1 VKSFGEISFA
11 APRRLRF
18 AMREDMTAEE
28 LSKSATNDIWISPYR
43 LKSRGFLNSLSNR
56 REFFGTLIRVGEGYG
71 CIHPWPELG
80 DPPMEK
86 CLDDLRGR
94 RFWPIVRRA
103 LRCAEFD
110 NAARSQ
116 QESLFEEMEIPRSH
130 ATLSQIDTKEL
141 AAAVESGFDAVK
153 MKAGR
158 DLTAETAFLET
169 MHAAYPQLRWRLDF
183 NESLDPAT
191 ADAFLT
197 NLSTQARTVIDFIED
212 ICPFSESVWESL
224 WKKHRIRLAVDRE
237 SAPHHKAA
245 QVMVIKPAVDEPF
258 PLAEAAVMNNQS
270 VVMTS
275 YMDHPLGQAFAAW
288 EAARMGLIFPG
299 LVGTCGLQTHH
310 LFEKDAFTE
319 SLGDWKPAFTI
330 PEGTG
335 LGFDDALA
343 ALNWHKL

>member
-1 VKSFGEISFA
+1 MDFLE
-11 APRRLRF
+11 
-18 AMREDMTAEE
+18 
-28 LSKSATNDIWISPYR
+28 SKDVWISPYR
-43 LKSRGFLNSLSNR
+43 LRSRGFLNSLSDR
-56 REFFGTLIRVGEGYG
+56 REFAGALIRVGEGYG
-71 CIHPWPELG
+71 CLHPWPELG
-80 DPPMEK
+80 DPPLEK

-103 LRCAEFD
+103 MRCAEFD
-110 NAARSQ
+110 NAARIAE
-116 QESLFEEMEIPRSH
+116 ESLFEELEVPRSH
-130 ATLSQIDTKEL
+130 ATLAKADASEL
-141 AAAVESGFDAVK
+141 AAAVEAGFDAVK

-158 DLTAETAFLET
+158 DPVAEAAFLET
-169 MHAAYPQLRWRLDF
+169 MLAAHPQLRWRLDF
-183 NESLDPAT
+183 NESLNPAA
-191 ADAFLT
+191 ADEFLT
-197 NLSTQARTVIDFIED
+197 NLSPHARMAIDFIED
-212 ICPFSESVWESL
+212 ICPFSETVWESL

-237 SAPHHKAA
+237 SGPHRKAA
-245 QVMVIKPAVDEPF
+245 QVIVIKPAVDEPF
-258 PLAEAAVMNNQS
+258 PLAEAAAMNSQA

-319 SLGDWKPAFTI
+319 ALGDWKPDITI

-343 ALNWHKL
+343 ALDWLKL

>member
-1 VKSFGEISFA
+1 MDSLEKS
-11 APRRLRF
+11 
-18 AMREDMTAEE
+18 
-28 LSKSATNDIWISPYR
+28 DIWISPYR

-56 REFFGTLIRVGEGYG
+56 REFFGALIRVGEGYG

-80 DPPMEK
+80 DPPLEK
-86 CLDDLRGR
+86 CLEDLRAR

-110 NAARSQ
+110 DAARSRE
-116 QESLFEEMEIPRSH
+116 ESLFEEMEVPRSH
-130 ATLSQIDTKEL
+130 ATLSQADAREM
-141 AAAVESGFDAVK
+141 AAAAESGFGTVK

-158 DLTAETAFLET
+158 DLTAEAAFLET
-169 MHAAYPQLRWRLDF
+169 MLAAHPQIRWRLDF
-183 NESLDPAT
+183 NESLGT
-191 ADAFLT
+191 AAADEFLT
-197 NLSTQARTVIDFIED
+197 RLSLQARMAIDFIED
-212 ICPFSESVWESL
+212 ICPFSETVWEAL
-224 WKKHRIRLAVDRE
+224 WKKHRVRLAVDRE
-237 SAPHHKAA
+237 SAPHRKAA

-258 PLAEAAVMNNQS
+258 PLAEAAGMNGQA
-270 VVMTS
+270 VVLTS

-299 LVGTCGLQTHH
+299 ITGTCGLQTHH

-319 SLGDWKPAFTI
+319 TLGAWKPDFTI

-343 ALNWHKL
+343 ELDWQKL

>member
-1 VKSFGEISFA
+1 MDFLEK
-11 APRRLRF
+11 
-18 AMREDMTAEE
+18 
-28 LSKSATNDIWISPYR
+28 NDIWISLYR

-56 REFFGTLIRVGEGYG
+56 REFFGTLIRIGEGYG

-80 DPPMEK
+80 DPPLEK

-110 NAARSQ
+110 NAARSRE
-116 QESLFEEMEIPRSH
+116 ESLFEEMEVPRSH
-130 ATLSQIDTKEL
+130 ATLSQADPKEL
-141 AAAVESGFDAVK
+141 AAAVEAGFDAVK

-158 DLTAETAFLET
+158 NLTAETAFLET
-169 MHAAYPQLRWRLDF
+169 MLSAHPQLLWRLDF

-191 ADAFLT
+191 ADDFLT
-197 NLSTQARTVIDFIED
+197 NLSPHARQAIDFIED
-212 ICPFSESVWESL
+212 ICPFSETVWESL

-237 SAPHHKAA
+237 SASHCKAA

-258 PLAEAAVMNNQS
+258 PLYEAAAMNGQA
-270 VVMTS
+270 VIMTS

-288 EAARMGLIFPG
+288 EAARMELTFPG
-299 LVGTCGLQTHH
+299 LIGTCGLQTHH

-319 SLGDWKPAFTI
+319 SLGVWKPEFTI

-343 ALNWHKL
+343 ALAWQKL

>member
-1 VKSFGEISFA
+1 MDFLE
-11 APRRLRF
+11 R
-18 AMREDMTAEE
+18 T
-28 LSKSATNDIWISPYR
+28 DIWISPYR
-43 LKSRGFLNSLSNR
+43 LRSRGFLNSLSDR

-80 DPPMEK
+80 DPPLEK

-94 RFWPIVRRA
+94 RVWPIVRRA

-110 NAARSQ
+110 NAARSRE
-116 QESLFEEMEIPRSH
+116 ESLFEEMEIPRSH
-130 ATLSQIDTKEL
+130 ATLVKADAKEL
-141 AAAVESGFDAVK
+141 AAAVEAGFAAVK

-158 DLTAETAFLET
+158 DLTAESKFLES
-169 MHAAYPQLRWRLDF
+169 MLAAHPQLRWRLDF

-191 ADAFLT
+191 ADAFLAG
-197 NLSTQARTVIDFIED
+197 LSPQARMAIDFIED
-212 ICPFSESVWESL
+212 ICPFSETVWEAL
-224 WKKHRIRLAVDRE
+224 RKKHRIRLAVDRE
-237 SAPHHKAA
+237 SGPHRKAA

-258 PLAEAAVMNNQS
+258 PLVEAAGMNGQA

-299 LVGTCGLQTHH
+299 IIGTCGLQTHH

-319 SLGDWKPAFTI
+319 SLGDWKPDFTI

-335 LGFDDALA
+335 LGFDEALA
-343 ALNWHKL
+343 ALTWVKL